1 MEKLY
6 NNNFFLCSTLFFIG
20 GLATFSITPFSI
32 SPLIFILG
40 LGVYIVHKIKSLKKI
55 FFTGWILG
63 FGWFL
68 FGLYWIGSAF
78 LVSNT
83 YHVFLMPLAI
93 IVLPCLMALFWALA
107 FWFSRYIG
115 NRIGHSIFITIITLS
130 IAEYIRANIFTGFPW
145 LMPSIILS
153 SNEYTIQIFSFVGSF
168 TGNLIVLI
176 VSLAPIIVYCNWD
189 NKYLIFLILF
199 LPIIIIFY
207 SAFSRY
213 HHREKLI
220 INDKQLITIVQPN
233 IKQKDKWNAEKRDNH
248 LKKLTQLSKFNSKK
262 YKNKFRIIIWPET
275 AFEGLIPRDLSLLTN
290 TIKEAGLDN
299 KTSLVTGLLNIK
311 DQNLF
316 NSMASINS
324 LGNIEYIY
332 NKVHLVPFGEYIPF
346 RLLFK
351 KIAQFISKADF
362 SSGKNNEVMT
372 LPNLGHVLPLICYE
386 VLFSREVRKR
396 ASNKTRLII
405 NITNDAWFGSTI
417 GPYQH
422 FALAKIRAVE
432 LGMPLVRVANTG
444 ISALISPYGNEII
457 KIKLNKEDTKTSHL
471 VENLKSTL
479 YRKFGDWIF
488 FISIF
493 YILFINLLIN
503 KKLNY
508 YRKFI

>member
-6 NNNFFLCSTLFFIG
+6 NHNFFLCSTLFFIG
-20 GLATFSITPFSI
+20 GLATLSITPFSI
-32 SPLIFILG
+32 SPLIFTLG

-55 FFTGWILG
+55 FFISWFLG
-63 FGWFL
+63 LGWFL
-68 FGLYWIGSAF
+68 FGLHWIGSAF

-83 YHVFLMPLAI
+83 YHVFLMPLAVI
-93 IVLPCLMALFWALA
+93 ILPCVMALFWALA

-168 TGNLIVLI
+168 TGNLIVFI
-176 VSLAPIIVYCNWD
+176 VSLTPVIVYYNWN
-189 NKYLIFLILF
+189 NKYLIFFILF
-199 LPIIIIFY
+199 LPIISIFY
-207 SAFSRY
+207 AAFSRY
-213 HHREKLI
+213 EHREKLI

-233 IKQKDKWNAEKRDNH
+233 IKQKDKWDGTKRESH
-248 LKKLTQLSKFNSKK
+248 LKKLVQLSTFTSKK
-262 YKNKFRIIIWPET
+262 YNNKFRIVIWPET
-275 AFEGLIPRDLSLLTN
+275 GFEGLIPRDLSLLTN
-290 TIKEAGLDN
+290 TIKAAGLDK

-324 LGNIEYIY
+324 SGNIEYIY
-332 NKVHLVPFGEYIPF
+332 NKIHLVPFGEYIPF
-346 RLLFK
+346 RLFFK
-351 KIAQFISKADF
+351 NMAQFISKADF
-362 SSGKNNEVMT
+362 SSGKNNDVMT

-386 VLFSREVRKR
+386 VLFSGEVRKR
-396 ASNKTRLII
+396 ISNKTRLII

-432 LGMPLVRVANTG
+432 LGIPLVRVANTG

-457 KIKLNKEDTKTSHL
+457 KIKLNKEDTKTTYL
-471 VENLKSTL
+471 VSSLKSTL
-479 YRKFGDWIF
+479 YKKYGDWIF
-488 FISIF
+488 LISIL
-493 YILFINLLIN
+493 YVLFINLRIN
-503 KKLNY
+503 KIKL
-508 YRKFI
+508 II